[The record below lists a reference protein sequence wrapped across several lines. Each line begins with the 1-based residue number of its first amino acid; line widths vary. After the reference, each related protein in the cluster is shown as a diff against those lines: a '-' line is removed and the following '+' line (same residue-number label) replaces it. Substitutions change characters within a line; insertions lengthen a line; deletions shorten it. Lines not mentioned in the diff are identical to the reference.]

1 MASFKSSGIFI
12 VSLFL
17 VFSTLRVAA
26 QQGPVLYGG
35 VDYFRDKEFAQD
47 GYVTFSLGSQLFR
60 WRFLAPEAGFKYSL
74 GVIDEQSRL
83 NPNDPNYR
91 APVKLQSRFS
101 SSSFSVAPKLKFG
114 NEEAALVFIPQFNTG
129 RISAR
134 GDLLLDAGTRYVL
147 GEQKRIFQ
155 SFSYWSFAL
164 GVEGQFFDS
173 EVLYF
178 ALLLK
183 YNFLNSEEILGRIY
197 FPDHELSSKGGSAE
211 GPGIGFR
218 VYFDLISLWR

>member
-1 MASFKSSGIFI
+1 MACFKSSGIFI

-17 VFSTLRVAA
+17 IFSSLKVAA

-35 VDYFRDKEFAQD
+35 VDYFRDKEFTQD
-47 GYVTFSLGSQLFR
+47 GYLNFSVGSQLFR
-60 WRFLAPEAGFKYSL
+60 WYFLAPEVGFEHGF
-74 GVIDEQSRL
+74 GVTDEQSKL
-83 NPNDPNYR
+83 NTNDPNYR

-101 SSSFSVAPKLKFG
+101 SNSFSVSPKLKFG

-129 RISAR
+129 KISAR

-147 GEQKRIFQ
+147 GEQKRLSE
-155 SFSYWSFAL
+155 SFSYWSFAV

-173 EVLYF
+173 DVLYF

-183 YNFLNSEEILGRIY
+183 YNFLNSEEILNRIS
-197 FPDHELSSKGGSAE
+197 FPDHDISSNGGSAE
-211 GPGIGFR
+211 GLGIGFR
-218 VYFDLISLWR
+218 VYFDFISLLR